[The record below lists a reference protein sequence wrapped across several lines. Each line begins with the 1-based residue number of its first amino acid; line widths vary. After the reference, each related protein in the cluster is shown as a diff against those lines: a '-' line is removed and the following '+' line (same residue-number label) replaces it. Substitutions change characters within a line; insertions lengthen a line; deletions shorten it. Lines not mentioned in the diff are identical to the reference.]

1 MATMFDVPLCLALK
15 QEKIGQ
21 NTPTLTFYWLLM
33 RKTENY
39 VNLLS
44 IPLPMLN

>member
-1 MATMFDVPLCLALK
+1 MATKFNAPLCLVLK

-21 NTPTLTFYWLLM
+21 NTPTLTFYWLLQ

-39 VNLLS
+39 FNLLS